1 MEWRRRA
8 GIVSEEEYLTYSR
21 LFYLLEPL
29 ILKPD
34 LLIMLKPN
42 SLERLWEGLQARI
55 QAEPEI
61 RRMEKAVTEKDL
73 ETVCRAA
80 EEAVEILNNSGL
92 RVMAIEVDPL
102 EVYRNPELR
111 YSTVYAIREKLGIL
125 SELLTKNPKE
135 VARQIMAILA
145 TKREPQVV
153 IVHSQSMFAGK
164 TSALSFVAEMVGPE
178 KVVVFQPRAAIRWE
192 EEGHL
197 TNMIDRDR
205 RKTPATTIEDNSLTS
220 IIKILKEQGITPQTH
235 PFVFIDEVMLFVG
248 SDASEAIGVIEFLR
262 QDGFCVIVDG
272 IDYTFQELPFTF
284 MHELLGQTKE
294 NPNWHQIEMGTRC
307 KYCGK
312 PAKGSRRLKPDGSI
326 ADFGDKAFQAG
337 ENYEPVCC
345 IDHPSCLGQPSDF
358 QRPELPI

>member
-8 GIVSEEEYLTYSR
+8 GIVSEDEYLTYRR

-42 SLERLWEGLQARI
+42 SLEKLWEGLQTRI
-55 QAEPEI
+55 RSEPEI
-61 RRMEKAVTEKDL
+61 RQMETAVSQRDL
-73 ETVCRAA
+73 EIVCRAA
-80 EEAVEILNNSGL
+80 EEAIEILIKSGL
-92 RVMAIEVDPL
+92 RVMVIEVDPL
-102 EVYRNPELR
+102 EVWRNPELR
-111 YSTVYAIREKLGIL
+111 YSTVYAIRGELGIL
-125 SELLTKNPKE
+125 SELLTKDPKE
-135 VARQIMAILA
+135 VARQIMSILA
-145 TKREPQVV
+145 TNREPKVV

-164 TSALSFVAEMVGPE
+164 TSALNFVAEMVGPE

-284 MHELLGQTKE
+284 MHELLRRTKE

-307 KYCGK
+307 KYCER
-312 PAKGSRRLKPDGSI
+312 PARGSRRLKPDGSI
-326 ADFGDKAFQAG
+326 ADFGDKAFEAG
-337 ENYEPVCC
+337 EHYEPVCC
-345 IDHPSCLGQPSDF
+345 ITHLSCLGQPPDF